1 MATNPMH
8 QFEVY
13 RIGPKIN
20 FGQIDVSFTNSSLFM
35 MISTLSIFA
44 ILFLGTK
51 KKYLI
56 PSKIQLLSEM
66 IYIFVAGILVHTFLC
81 FGCLG
86 ASNLHIDLVFII
98 FYHCGVSPIGAGA
111 PQGTGPWGQGH
122 ISKVNV
128 FCICKSYFFYSCYKY
143 GSRFFHGIFS
153 GSI

>member
-35 MISTLSIFA
+35 IISTLSIFI

-51 KKYLI
+51 KKSLI

-66 IYIFVAGILVHTFLC
+66 IYTFVAKMINDTAGTKAKPF
-81 FGCLG
+81 FP
-86 ASNLHIDLVFII
+86 FI
-98 FYHCGVSPIGAGA
+98 FRSP
-111 PQGTGPWGQGH
+111 
-122 ISKVNV
+122 N
-128 FCICKSYFFYSCYKY
+128 
-143 GSRFFHGIFS
+143 
-153 GSI
+153 